1 MKRLGIVALIV
12 FTAPVTPACV
22 SIGPSYDPAAVARLT
37 PGMDRAEVIA
47 LLGCPSTTVTL
58 ADGSQHLVWTHSR
71 GSISG
76 ARARSLT
83 LVFSPEGKCVRIFS
97 EAESSIR

>member
-1 MKRLGIVALIV
+1 MKQVALITV
-12 FTAPVTPACV
+12 FAVVVPIVTGCV
-22 SIGPSYDPAAVARLT
+22 SMGPNYDPAAVAKLT

-47 LLGCPSTTVTL
+47 LLGRPSTTVTL

-71 GSISG
+71 GSIGS

-83 LVFSPEGKCVRIFS
+83 LVFGPDGKYLRTFS
-97 EAESSIR
+97 EAETNIR